1 MNRITAIK
9 TFFEQNDGTEFNR
22 IFPPRPVKMD
32 ELKNL
37 PAKDREELGILAA
50 AALGVELTAQ

>member
-22 IFPPRPVKMD
+22 IFPPRPVTMD

-37 PAKDREELGILAA
+37 PKKDREELGILAA
-50 AALGVELTAQ
+50 AALGVELTA